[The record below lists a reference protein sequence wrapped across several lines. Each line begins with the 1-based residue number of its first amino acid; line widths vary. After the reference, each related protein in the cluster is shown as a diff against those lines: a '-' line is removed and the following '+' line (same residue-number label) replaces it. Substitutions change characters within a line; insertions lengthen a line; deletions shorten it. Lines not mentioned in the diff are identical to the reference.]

1 MLRIKEF
8 SDIIPLPG
16 AGVNFAG
23 GSLHGD
29 FCAFPCIAL
38 ARWGVRVYHY
48 AMDTEIRKKHRIAAL
63 YRICPAA
70 HIVGLVSAALICLH
84 LLTRGNKALM
94 IWLSY
99 KVVQPIHRALAQL
112 NSRIP
117 FSVAETLI
125 GAAIAFVMLCITLLV
140 VRLIRGKGRR
150 AVYRFFA
157 VPISAGLAVYAG
169 FCMLWG
175 VYYYGD
181 DFITKSGL
189 SNEPVS
195 VEQLEQT
202 TRYFAELANYYSGM
216 VERDETGAYVCDREK
231 IFVES
236 PEVFSS
242 IEKKFP
248 CLEGPDIAAKGIR
261 FSRIMSYTDFTG
273 FFFPF
278 TAEANVNTDFPPSLF
293 ASTVAHELSHQRGV
307 AKEQE
312 ANFVAVL
319 ACLDYGDADY
329 CYSACLLAYVHLGNS
344 LFTVNRDAWEEIYR
358 SLDVGVLRDFQVN
371 DEYWDQFE
379 TPIQT
384 VSNAVYDGFLVSY
397 GQTLGIRSYGACV
410 DLLVNY
416 FCDIQN

>member
-1 MLRIKEF
+1 MHLRMRARGC
-8 SDIIPLPG
+8 IIG
-16 AGVNFAG
+16 A
-23 GSLHGD
+23 
-29 FCAFPCIAL
+29 
-38 ARWGVRVYHY
+38 
-48 AMDTEIRKKHRIAAL
+48 METKIRNKHRLAGI

-70 HIVGLVSAALICLH
+70 HIVGLVSAALIAVH

-99 KVVQPIHRALAQL
+99 SVVQPIHRALSVI
-112 NSRIP
+112 NSRVP
-117 FSVAETLI
+117 FSVAEVLI
-125 GAAIAFVMLCITLLV
+125 GAAAAFAALCITLLI
-140 VRLIRGKGRR
+140 VRLIRGKGKR
-150 AVYRFFA
+150 ALYRFFI
-157 VPISAGLAVYAG
+157 VLLSAGLAVYAG

-181 DFITKSGL
+181 DFITNSGMK
-189 SNEPVS
+189 NDPIS
-195 VEQLEQT
+195 VEQLERT

-216 VERDETGAYVCDREK
+216 VERDETGAYVCDRGEILK
-231 IFVES
+231 KS
-236 PEVFSS
+236 PQVFSG
-242 IEKKFP
+242 IEKQYP
-248 CLEGPDIAAKGIR
+248 CLEGPDISAKGIR

-329 CYSACLLAYVHLGNS
+329 CYSACLLAYIHLGNS
-344 LFTVNRDAWEEIYR
+344 LFTVNRDAWEEIYL
-358 SLDVGVLRDFQVN
+358 SLDGNIRRDFQVN

-379 TPIQT
+379 TPVQT
-384 VSNAVYDGFLVSY
+384 VSNAVYDGFLESY

-416 FCDIQN
+416 FCDIEN